1 MNISPDVIIDLW
13 PLYVAGEASAATR
26 ALVDEFLAQNPEFAS
41 RLRDDDASK
50 LLTPAPLSLEPD
62 HELKTFVQTRQ
73 ALYKRQ
79 WPLFFAILFSCS
91 AFGRIISDTS
101 WDVSPRNFAI
111 TAAIAV
117 GFWIWF
123 IVRLARGLVA
133 LR

>member
-13 PLYVAGEASAATR
+13 PLYVSGDASADTR
-26 ALVDEFLAQNPEFAS
+26 ALVDEFLAKNPELAN
-41 RLRDDDASK
+41 RLREDDPSK
-50 LLTPAPLSLEPD
+50 LLTPGPLSLKPD
-62 HELKTFVQTRQ
+62 HELKAFGQTRK
-73 ALYKRQ
+73 ALYTRQ
-79 WPLFFAILFSCS
+79 WPLFFAILFSCF

-111 TAAIAV
+111 TAVIAGV
-117 GFWIWF
+117 FWIWF